1 MGIKFKHYTVRI
13 DHGKRMKNKKPYKF
27 PEGTLWFN
35 PDYAEKLKIFKNG
48 KWEETDPFEN
58 IEERKVKK

>member
-1 MGIKFKHYTVRI
+1 
-13 DHGKRMKNKKPYKF
+13 MKNKKPHKF

-48 KWEETDPFEN
+48 KWVETDPFEN
-58 IEERKVKK
+58 LEERKVKK

>member
-1 MGIKFKHYTVRI
+1 
-13 DHGKRMKNKKPYKF
+13 MKKENNLPKVWNKAKTNKF

-48 KWEETDPFEN
+48 EWVETDPFEDL
-58 IEERKVKK
+58 EERRIKK

>member
-1 MGIKFKHYTVRI
+1 
-13 DHGKRMKNKKPYKF
+13 MKNKKPYNF

-48 KWEETDPFEN
+48 EWVETDPFEN
-58 IEERKVKK
+58 LEERKVKK